1 MAVLI
6 DSALVGCERVCAKGR
21 ASQRTATDAGVLLSF
36 EGVAAQN
43 CRVSVAA
50 HRCWRFTK
58 TRPTCNLCPILAHKF
73 LLRLF
78 AGDEKPSEIGHL
90 QHAGSAML
98 ARDTAQLDEAL
109 ARPQR
114 ENVGRRVAALCGKL
128 LQRSIELGNYMS
140 LRFEIRWVVNLNN
153 RSHQAIG
160 PLFSETARVFASSLL
175 EQVAVAIG

>member
-1 MAVLI
+1 ML
-6 DSALVGCERVCAKGR
+6 AL
-21 ASQRTATDAGVLLSF
+21 LLSF